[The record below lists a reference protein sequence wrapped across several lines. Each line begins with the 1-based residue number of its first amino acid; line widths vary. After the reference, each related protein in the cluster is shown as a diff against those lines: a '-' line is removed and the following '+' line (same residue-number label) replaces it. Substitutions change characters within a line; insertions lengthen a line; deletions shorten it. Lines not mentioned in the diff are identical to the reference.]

1 VNTSFGSRKMYV
13 PLRGFATVASLFL
26 AFKYSKDLGVI
37 NRSYVAIIM
46 TSSIL
51 SLTIFT
57 SGTTLTLRNIKLDIS
72 NNRLNSSF
80 SALII
85 IEGILGF
92 TIFNFSLLIFSFLK
106 SPIPNQLI
114 MISSLY
120 YISSFAHLVALE
132 SLLAQ
137 VKFKLA
143 GKYEFITILLQI
155 SLYTF
160 SELISSISIAVRLL
174 LVFTLSYLIVVF
186 LILMRRDLPIS
197 VLKPN
202 FEPQLFWNLCK
213 NNHLINTSLGFV
225 DRIDRIMIAW
235 ILPTI
240 NVGQYSAMSSLV
252 SITRFIPDAVSKILV
267 AGKVSSKYRITR
279 NMALPIGL
287 IILGVLSLIPFSQWL
302 ISRLLGPEWLLPWYI
317 SGIFLLQEL
326 GRGTF
331 QILQNREL
339 RNAQSVTA
347 HNASIILIVFTLVL
361 GAIFAL
367 LLKLPGVP
375 LGFAIAYLFAILY
388 LRRNRNE

>member
-1 VNTSFGSRKMYV
+1 MNTSFGSRKIYV
-13 PLRGFATVASLFL
+13 PLRGFATAASLFL

-37 NRSYVAIIM
+37 NRSYIAIIM

-72 NNRLNSSF
+72 KKRLNSSF
-80 SALII
+80 SSLII

-92 TIFNFSLLIFSFLK
+92 ILFYFSLLIFSLLK

-114 MISSLY
+114 IISSFY
-120 YISSFAHLVALE
+120 FVSSFAHLIALE

-143 GKYEFITILLQI
+143 GKYEFLTILLQI
-155 SLYTF
+155 LIYTF
-160 SELISSISIAVRLL
+160 SGLISSVSIAVRLL
-174 LVFTLSYLIVVF
+174 LTFTLSYIIVVL
-186 LILMRRDLPIS
+186 LILIKRDLQVS
-197 VLKPN
+197 VFKPN

-213 NNHLINTSLGFV
+213 NKHLINTSLGFV

-252 SITRFIPDAVSKILV
+252 SITRFIPDAISKILV
-267 AGKVSSKYRITR
+267 AGKVSSKYRIAR
-279 NMALPIGL
+279 YIAMSIGL
-287 IILGVLSLIPFSQWL
+287 ILLGVLSLIPISQWL
-302 ISRLLGPEWLLPWYI
+302 ISRLLGPEWLLPWYV

-331 QILQNREL
+331 QILQNRES
-339 RNAQSVTA
+339 RNSQSVTA
-347 HNASIILIVFTLVL
+347 HNASLILIVFSLVL

-367 LLKLPGVP
+367 LLQLPGVP

-388 LRRNRNE
+388 LRRNKNE

>member
-1 VNTSFGSRKMYV
+1 MNTSFGSRKIYV
-13 PLRGFATVASLFL
+13 PLRGFATAASLFL

-37 NRSYVAIIM
+37 NRSYIAIIM

-72 NNRLNSSF
+72 KKRVNSSF
-80 SALII
+80 SSLII

-92 TIFNFSLLIFSFLK
+92 ILFYFSLLIFSLLK

-114 MISSLY
+114 MISSFY
-120 YISSFAHLVALE
+120 FVSSFAHLIALE

-143 GKYEFITILLQI
+143 GKYEFLTILLQI
-155 SLYTF
+155 LIYTF
-160 SELISSISIAVRLL
+160 GGLISSVSIAVRLL
-174 LVFTLSYLIVVF
+174 LTFTLSYIIVVF
-186 LILMRRDLPIS
+186 LILIKRDLQVS
-197 VLKPN
+197 VFKPN
-202 FEPQLFWNLCK
+202 FKPQLFWNLCK
-213 NNHLINTSLGFV
+213 SKHLINTSLGFV
-225 DRIDRIMIAW
+225 DRVDRIMIAW

-252 SITRFIPDAVSKILV
+252 SITRFIPDAISKILV
-267 AGKVSSKYRITR
+267 AGKVSSKYRIAR
-279 NMALPIGL
+279 YMAMSIGL
-287 IILGVLSLIPFSQWL
+287 IFLGVLSLIPFSQWL

-317 SGIFLLQEL
+317 SGVFLLQEL

-331 QILQNREL
+331 QILQNRES
-339 RNAQSVTA
+339 RNSHSVTA
-347 HNASIILIVFTLVL
+347 HNASVILIVSSLVL

-375 LGFAIAYLFAILY
+375 LGFAIAYLFAIFY

>member
-92 TIFNFSLLIFSFLK
+92 ILFNFSLLIFSLLK

-160 SELISSISIAVRLL
+160 SGLISSISIAVRLL

-202 FEPQLFWNLCK
+202 FKPQLFWNLCK

-240 NVGQYSAMSSLV
+240 NVGQYSAMSSLI

-279 NMALPIGL
+279 NMAIPIGL

>member
-1 VNTSFGSRKMYV
+1 MNTSFGSRKMYV

>member
-1 VNTSFGSRKMYV
+1 MYV
-13 PLRGFATVASLFL
+13 PLRGFATAASLFL

-37 NRSYVAIIM
+37 NRSYIAIIM

-72 NNRLNSSF
+72 NKRLNSSF
-80 SALII
+80 SSLII

-92 TIFNFSLLIFSFLK
+92 ILFYFSLLIFSLLK

-114 MISSLY
+114 VISSFY
-120 YISSFAHLVALE
+120 YVSSFAHLIALE

-143 GKYEFITILLQI
+143 GKYEFLTILLQI
-155 SLYTF
+155 ILYIF
-160 SELISSISIAVRLL
+160 SGSISSISVAVRLL
-174 LVFTLSYLIVVF
+174 LTFTLSYLIVVF
-186 LILMRRDLPIS
+186 LILIKNDLQVS

-202 FEPQLFWNLCK
+202 FKPQLFWNLCK

-252 SITRFIPDAVSKILV
+252 SITRFIPDAISKILV
-267 AGKVSSKYRITR
+267 AGKVSSKYRITPYT
-279 NMALPIGL
+279 AIPIGL
-287 IILGVLSLIPFSQWL
+287 IFLGVLSLIPFSQWL
-302 ISRLLGPEWLLPWYI
+302 INRLLGPEWLLPWYI

-347 HNASIILIVFTLVL
+347 HNASIILIVFS
-361 GAIFAL
+361 
-367 LLKLPGVP
+367 
-375 LGFAIAYLFAILY
+375 
-388 LRRNRNE
+388 